1 MIESVLIY
9 AIRSLLYRDIN
20 RIETIDLHAEDKGEE
35 PYSPPIDKEH
45 EDAEFGDFLYQTPF
59 TDREDII
66 GNVPVTYSV
75 NRAERQI
82 TEKRYS
88 QLRPFFLF
96 TDKRVIEHTLSNT
109 TQYGRTLLATHSIKD
124 TLKSRFPANNVHRR
138 HEPVATDT
146 IFADVPAIYSG
157 GCKMAQG
164 YVGRYSMV
172 ADAYLMKSE
181 KEFVQ
186 TLTDFGGVVEQV
198 RENWGS
204 SRHDGGALKE
214 SAWHY

>member
-1 MIESVLIY
+1 MEHQSGKLLHQTSTVF
-9 AIRSLLYRDIN
+9 RSKWLLF
-20 RIETIDLHAEDKGEE
+20 
-35 PYSPPIDKEH
+35 H
-45 EDAEFGDFLYQTPF
+45 EDAEFGDFLYHTPF

-186 TLTDFGGVVEQV
+186 TLTDTI
-198 RENWGS
+198 
-204 SRHDGGALKE
+204 RHRGAMDMFWKGDTLYLDKIKTR
-214 SAWHY
+214 